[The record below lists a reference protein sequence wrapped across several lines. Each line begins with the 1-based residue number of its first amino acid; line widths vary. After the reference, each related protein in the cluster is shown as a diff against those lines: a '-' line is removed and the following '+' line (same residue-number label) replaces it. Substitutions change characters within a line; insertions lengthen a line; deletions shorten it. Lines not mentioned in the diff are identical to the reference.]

1 MKKDLSIMIKPASSA
16 CNMRCEYCFY
26 HSLAKSRKDECFGTM
41 TQHTAENLIRQTLE
55 FCDGGSIYFTFQG
68 GEPLIAGKDFFSQ
81 FVSTV
86 NKYNTQDSKIYYGLQ
101 TNGTLI
107 DSEWADFFAKNNFL
121 LGLSLDGDENANR
134 FRVDANM
141 NNTFSKVKEA
151 MDLLNKRG
159 VDFNIL
165 VVATGHT
172 ADNIEDVYNYFKK
185 LGIKY
190 LQFIPCLRPFGDKS
204 VSPLYMNVDQYSSFL
219 INLFKLYAKDYANG
233 EYISI
238 RQLDNY
244 VRLFLGQNAEQCGM
258 NGYCSRQFVVEGNGN
273 VYPCDFYCLDEWLL
287 GNVNTDSFEQIASN
301 PKAYKFMRDSLQV
314 DKQCQECE
322 YFRLCRGGGCKRAKE
337 DNDYCL
343 AYKRFFKECLP
354 LFKIFINAKVI
365 NG

>member
-26 HSLAKSRKDECFGTM
+26 HSLAQSRKDESFGTM
-41 TQHTAENLIRQTLE
+41 TQHTAENLIRQALE
-55 FCDGGSIYFTFQG
+55 FSDGGSIYFTFQG

-86 NKYNTQDSKIYYGLQ
+86 NKYNMKGSPIYYGLQ

-107 DSEWADFFAKNNFL
+107 DSEWADFFATNNFL

-159 VDFNIL
+159 
-165 VVATGHT
+165 
-172 ADNIEDVYNYFKK
+172 
-185 LGIKY
+185 
-190 LQFIPCLRPFGDKS
+190 LRPFGDKS
-204 VSPLYMNVDQYSSFL
+204 VSPLYMDVDQYTSFL
-219 INLFKLYAKDYANG
+219 IKLFKLYAKDYANG
-233 EYISI
+233 EYISL
-238 RQLDNY
+238 RQFDNY

-287 GNVNTDSFEQIASN
+287 GNVNADSFEQIASN
-301 PKAYKFMRDSLQV
+301 PKAYKFMRDSFQV

-322 YFRLCRGGGCKRAKE
+322 YYRLCRGGGCKRAKE

-354 LFKIFINAKVI
+354 LFKLFINAR
-365 NG
+365 G

>member
-26 HSLAKSRKDECFGTM
+26 HSLAQSRKDESFGTM
-41 TQHTAENLIRQTLE
+41 TQHTAENLIRQALE
-55 FCDGGSIYFTFQG
+55 FSDGGSIYFTFQG

-86 NKYNTQDSKIYYGLQ
+86 NKYNMKGSPIYYGLQ

-107 DSEWADFFAKNNFL
+107 DSKWADFFATNNFL

-159 VDFNIL
+159 VEFNIL

-172 ADNIEDVYNYFKK
+172 ADNIEDVYNYFKRQ
-185 LGIKY
+185 GIKY

-204 VSPLYMNVDQYSSFL
+204 VSPLYMDVDQYTSFL
-219 INLFKLYAKDYANG
+219 IKLFKLYAKDYANG
-233 EYISI
+233 EYISL
-238 RQLDNY
+238 RQFDNY

-258 NGYCSRQFVVEGNGN
+258 NGYCSRQFVV
-273 VYPCDFYCLDEWLL
+273 LLL
-287 GNVNTDSFEQIASN
+287 GRMVARQ
-301 PKAYKFMRDSLQV
+301 R
-314 DKQCQECE
+314 QC
-322 YFRLCRGGGCKRAKE
+322 RL
-337 DNDYCL
+337 
-343 AYKRFFKECLP
+343 F
-354 LFKIFINAKVI
+354 
-365 NG
+365 